1 MDTSSSCICC
11 KLCNLPKL
19 RAHHSNNY
27 AVSSTQLN
35 FLYSRNHKFT
45 NKFFN
50 SLKFHHREK
59 PITFLKPLK
68 VKSTDSTE
76 PDNFAQVLN
85 VDKKWIAE
93 EEEEVGNPLQGK
105 RDKERLDIIAACIIG
120 LCTGVGVVLFNY
132 TVHELRDILW
142 DGFPS
147 RGATWLRQQPI
158 EDRWVRVILVPT
170 GGGVLVAILNSLR
183 SYLRVPSKSQ
193 GRLLSNVKAS
203 CRPVLK
209 AFAASITLGS
219 GNALGPEGPSV
230 EIGASIAKGI
240 SSVFGMSNQRRT
252 SLVAAGSAAGIASG
266 FNAAIAGCFFA
277 VESVLWPSPAADSSP
292 SLTNTTSMVIL
303 SAVIAAIIS
312 EVGLGSEPAFKVPEY
327 DFRSPSELPL
337 YLLLGILCGLV
348 SLTLSRCT
356 SYAITAVEKSQK
368 VTGIPKVVFPVIGG
382 LSVGVIALAYPEI
395 LYWGFENVDLLL
407 ESNPYVKGLPA
418 DLLLQLIGVKIITT
432 SFCRASGLVGGYY
445 APSLFIGA
453 ATGMAYG
460 KLVEQAVFLSDPIF
474 HLSILEVASPQAYG
488 LVGMAA
494 TLAGVC
500 QVPLTA
506 VLLLF
511 QLTQD
516 YRIVLPL
523 LGAVGCS
530 SWIASGQVI
539 KRETG
544 NKRVSLESK
553 RNVMQNTSQSPFNSV
568 ELSSNSSSDRKPSN
582 EGDEL
587 CELESSLCLDDSGTE
602 LKAIE
607 ERITVSQAMRIRYVT
622 VSMST
627 FLMEAVTLMLEER
640 QSCAMIVDN
649 ENFVIGFLTL
659 DDIQEF
665 STFSKPRRGQD
676 EVQNLTVSEMCNL
689 KEGKCRVLWTATPD
703 MNLLSVESVMDTL
716 CINQLPVVIKHVEG
730 YKGYPVG
737 LIDKECIDLACR
749 IAATRES
756 LGLSSALEKN

>member
-1 MDTSSSCICC
+1 MGTSSSSCICC
-11 KLCNLPKL
+11 KFCNLPKL
-19 RAHHSNNY
+19 GGVYHSNNY
-27 AVSSTQLN
+27 VVSSSSQLN
-35 FLYSRNHKFT
+35 FLYNRNNKFT
-45 NKFFN
+45 NQFFS
-50 SLKFHHREK
+50 SLKFRHREE
-59 PITFLKPLK
+59 PIAFFKPLK
-68 VKSTDSTE
+68 ANNNTASTE
-76 PDNFAQVLN
+76 ADNVDEEQSDGN
-85 VDKKWIAE
+85 VDKKWIEEEETKE
-93 EEEEVGNPLQGK
+93 EEEEEAGIPLQVK
-105 RDKERLDIIAACIIG
+105 KIEKEKLDIIAACIIG
-120 LCTGVGVVLFNY
+120 LCTGVGVVLFNI

-158 EDRWVRVILVPT
+158 EDIWVRVILVPT

-183 SYLRVPSKSQ
+183 GYLSVPSKSQ
-193 GRLLSNVKAS
+193 GMLLYNVKAS
-203 CRPVLK
+203 FRPVLK

-240 SSVFGMSNQRRT
+240 SNVFGMSNQRRT

-348 SLTLSRCT
+348 SLNLSRCT
-356 SYAITAVEKSQK
+356 SYAITVVEKSQN

-382 LSVGVIALAYPEI
+382 LSVGLIALAYPEI
-395 LYWGFENVDLLL
+395 LYW
-407 ESNPYVKGLPA
+407 GLPA

-432 SFCRASGLVGGYY
+432 SFCRASGLVGGYH

-460 KLVEQAVFLSDPIF
+460 KLVGCAVALSDPIF
-474 HLSILEVASPQAYG
+474 HLSILEVASPQADG

-523 LGAVGCS
+523 LGAVACS

-544 NKRVSLESK
+544 DKRVSLESK
-553 RNVMQNTSQSPFNSV
+553 RNVMQKTRQSPFNSTQ
-568 ELSSNSSSDRKPSN
+568 LSSNSSSGRQSFN
-582 EGDEL
+582 ASDEL
-587 CELESSLCLDDSGTE
+587 CELESSLCVDDSGTE

-607 ERITVSQAMRIRYVT
+607 ERIIVSQAMRIRYVT
-622 VSMST
+622 VLMST
-627 FLMEAVTLMLEER
+627 FLTEAVTLMLEER

-649 ENFVIGFLTL
+649 ENFIIGFLTL

-665 STFSKPRRGQD
+665 STFAKPRRGQD
-676 EVQNLTVSEMCNL
+676 EVQNLTVSEMCDL

-716 CINQLPVVIKHVEG
+716 G
-730 YKGYPVG
+730 YRGYPVG
-737 LIDKECIDLACR
+737 LIDKECINLACR

-756 LGLSSALEKN
+756 LGLSSAPEKN

>member
-1 MDTSSSCICC
+1 MATSSSSCICC

-19 RAHHSNNY
+19 RVYHSNSY
-27 AVSSTQLN
+27 VSTQLN
-35 FLYSRNHKFT
+35 FLYNRNHNIT
-45 NKFFN
+45 NKLSN
-50 SLKFHHREK
+50 SLKFYHREK

-105 RDKERLDIIAACIIG
+105 REKERLDIIAACIIG

-147 RGATWLRQQPI
+147 RGATWLRHQPI

-183 SYLRVPSKSQ
+183 SYLSVPSKSQ

-203 CRPVLK
+203 FRPVLK
-209 AFAASITLGS
+209 AFAASVTLGS

-407 ESNPYVKGLPA
+407 ESNPYVEGLPA

-544 NKRVSLESK
+544 NRRASLDSK
-553 RNVMQNTSQSPFNSV
+553 RNVVQNTSQSSFNST

-582 EGDEL
+582 AGDEL

-607 ERITVSQAMRIRYVT
+607 ERIIVSQAMRIRYVT
-622 VSMST
+622 VFMST
-627 FLMEAVTLMLEER
+627 FLVEAVTLMLEER

-665 STFSKPRRGQD
+665 SVFAKSRRGQD
-676 EVQNLTVSEMCNL
+676 EVQNLTVSEMCDL
-689 KEGKCRVLWTATPD
+689 KEGKCRVLWTATLD

-716 CINQLPVVIKHVEG
+716 GINQLPVVTKHVQG
-730 YKGYPVG
+730 YRGYPVG
-737 LIDKECIDLACR
+737 LIDKECINLACR

-756 LGLSSALEKN
+756 LGLSSAPKKN

>member
-1 MDTSSSCICC
+1 
-11 KLCNLPKL
+11 
-19 RAHHSNNY
+19 
-27 AVSSTQLN
+27 
-35 FLYSRNHKFT
+35 
-45 NKFFN
+45 
-50 SLKFHHREK
+50 
-59 PITFLKPLK
+59 
-68 VKSTDSTE
+68 
-76 PDNFAQVLN
+76 
-85 VDKKWIAE
+85 
-93 EEEEVGNPLQGK
+93 
-105 RDKERLDIIAACIIG
+105 
-120 LCTGVGVVLFNY
+120 
-132 TVHELRDILW
+132 
-142 DGFPS
+142 
-147 RGATWLRQQPI
+147 
-158 EDRWVRVILVPT
+158 
-170 GGGVLVAILNSLR
+170 
-183 SYLRVPSKSQ
+183 
-193 GRLLSNVKAS
+193 
-203 CRPVLK
+203 
-209 AFAASITLGS
+209 
-219 GNALGPEGPSV
+219 
-230 EIGASIAKGI
+230 
-240 SSVFGMSNQRRT
+240 
-252 SLVAAGSAAGIASG
+252 
-266 FNAAIAGCFFA
+266 
-277 VESVLWPSPAADSSP
+277 
-292 SLTNTTSMVIL
+292 
-303 SAVIAAIIS
+303 
-312 EVGLGSEPAFKVPEY
+312 
-327 DFRSPSELPL
+327 
-337 YLLLGILCGLV
+337 
-348 SLTLSRCT
+348 
-356 SYAITAVEKSQK
+356 
-368 VTGIPKVVFPVIGG
+368 
-382 LSVGVIALAYPEI
+382 
-395 LYWGFENVDLLL
+395 
-407 ESNPYVKGLPA
+407 
-418 DLLLQLIGVKIITT
+418 
-432 SFCRASGLVGGYY
+432 
-445 APSLFIGA
+445 
-453 ATGMAYG
+453 MAYG

-716 CINQLPVVIKHVEG
+716 
-730 YKGYPVG
+730 
-737 LIDKECIDLACR
+737 

>member
-1 MDTSSSCICC
+1 MDTSSSC
-11 KLCNLPKL
+11 KFCNLPKL
-19 RAHHSNNY
+19 GGVYHSNNY
-27 AVSSTQLN
+27 VVTSSSQLS
-35 FLYSRNHKFT
+35 FLYNRNHNFT
-45 NKFFN
+45 NKFFK
-50 SLKFHHREK
+50 SLKFHHREQ
-59 PITFLKPLK
+59 PTTLWKPLK
-68 VKSTDSTE
+68 ANNTDTTE
-76 PDNFAQVLN
+76 ADTVDKEQSDGNM
-85 VDKKWIAE
+85 DKKWIDE
-93 EEEEVGNPLQGK
+93 EEAGIPLQVK
-105 RDKERLDIIAACIIG
+105 IEKEKLDIIAACIIG
-120 LCTGVGVVLFNY
+120 LCTGVGVVLFNI
-132 TVHELRDILW
+132 TVRELRDILW

-147 RGATWLRQQPI
+147 RGATWLRQQPL
-158 EDRWVRVILVPT
+158 EDIWVRVILVPT

-183 SYLRVPSKSQ
+183 GYLSVPSKSQ
-193 GRLLSNVKAS
+193 GMLLSNVKAS
-203 CRPVLK
+203 FRPVLK

-240 SSVFGMSNQRRT
+240 SNVFGMSNQRRT

-356 SYAITAVEKSQK
+356 SYAITVVEKSQK

-460 KLVEQAVFLSDPIF
+460 KLVGCAFALSDPIF

-523 LGAVGCS
+523 LGAVACS

-539 KRETG
+539 KRESG
-544 NKRVSLESK
+544 DKRVSLESK
-553 RNVMQNTSQSPFNSV
+553 RNTMQKTRQSPFNST
-568 ELSSNSSSDRKPSN
+568 ELSSNSSSDGKSFN
-582 EGDEL
+582 ASDEL

-607 ERITVSQAMRIRYVT
+607 ERIIVSQAMRIRYVT
-622 VSMST
+622 VLMST

-649 ENFVIGFLTL
+649 ENFIIGFLTL

-665 STFSKPRRGQD
+665 SIFTKPRRGQD
-676 EVQNLTVSEMCNL
+676 EVQNLTVSEMCDL

-716 CINQLPVVIKHVEG
+716 GINQLPVVIEHVQG
-730 YKGYPVG
+730 YRGYPVG
-737 LIDKECIDLACR
+737 LIDKECINLACR

-756 LGLSSALEKN
+756 LGLSSAPEKN

>member
-1 MDTSSSCICC
+1 M
-11 KLCNLPKL
+11 L
-19 RAHHSNNY
+19 
-27 AVSSTQLN
+27 
-35 FLYSRNHKFT
+35 
-45 NKFFN
+45 
-50 SLKFHHREK
+50 
-59 PITFLKPLK
+59 
-68 VKSTDSTE
+68 
-76 PDNFAQVLN
+76 
-85 VDKKWIAE
+85 
-93 EEEEVGNPLQGK
+93 
-105 RDKERLDIIAACIIG
+105 
-120 LCTGVGVVLFNY
+120 GV
-132 TVHELRDILW
+132 
-142 DGFPS
+142 
-147 RGATWLRQQPI
+147 
-158 EDRWVRVILVPT
+158 
-170 GGGVLVAILNSLR
+170 
-183 SYLRVPSKSQ
+183 
-193 GRLLSNVKAS
+193 
-203 CRPVLK
+203 
-209 AFAASITLGS
+209 
-219 GNALGPEGPSV
+219 
-230 EIGASIAKGI
+230 
-240 SSVFGMSNQRRT
+240 
-252 SLVAAGSAAGIASG
+252 
-266 FNAAIAGCFFA
+266 
-277 VESVLWPSPAADSSP
+277 
-292 SLTNTTSMVIL
+292 
-303 SAVIAAIIS
+303 
-312 EVGLGSEPAFKVPEY
+312 
-327 DFRSPSELPL
+327 
-337 YLLLGILCGLV
+337 LCGLV

-356 SYAITAVEKSQK
+356 SYAITTVEKSQK

-460 KLVEQAVFLSDPIF
+460 KLVGCAVALSDPIF

-539 KRETG
+539 KRESG
-544 NKRVSLESK
+544 DKRVSVDSK
-553 RNVMQNTSQSPFNSV
+553 RDAAQKTRQSPFNST
-568 ELSSNSSSDRKPSN
+568 ELSSNSSNDRRSSN
-582 EGDEL
+582 TGDEL

-622 VSMST
+622 VLMST
-627 FLMEAVTLMLEER
+627 FLMEAVALMLEEK

-665 STFSKPRRGQD
+665 SVFAKSRRGQD
-676 EVQNLTVSEMCNL
+676 EVQNLTVSEMCDL

-716 CINQLPVVIKHVEG
+716 GVDQLPVVIKHVQG
-730 YKGYPVG
+730 YGGYPVG
-737 LIDKECIDLACR
+737 LIDKECINLACR

-756 LGLSSALEKN
+756 LGLSSAPKKN